1 MKNDILSNKYIIA
14 DKKDVNSVFN
24 ILESFG
30 YNRRHLTKKY
40 IKEVIDESDFEKFSI
55 YSNIRMELFM
65 CTYEFFISF
74 EEKEL
79 NIKPLLREYKLKRI
93 LK

>member
-1 MKNDILSNKYIIA
+1 
-14 DKKDVNSVFN
+14 
-24 ILESFG
+24 
-30 YNRRHLTKKY
+30 
-40 IKEVIDESDFEKFSI
+40 
-55 YSNIRMELFM
+55 MELFM